1 MVVRG
6 GEHGDAGQRGFG
18 QNLAVVDFFL
28 GEQSSAG
35 QAMGELLGNSMT
47 DGHQVERE
55 NAPFAHTGQSAMGQT
70 LVFAGFVDGRKGEF
84 VNGSGRDHQGITLF
98 LKNFP
103 EGVSEVFV
111 CSEIQQDVSVQS
123 ELFLL
128 FRGRHK

>member
-1 MVVRG
+1 MPASAASARIWPS
-6 GEHGDAGQRGFG
+6 
-18 QNLAVVDFFL
+18 LI
-28 GEQSSAG
+28 SSSGKQAAAG
-35 QAMGELLGNSMT
+35 QATRELLGNSMT

-55 NAPFAHTGQSAMGQT
+55 NAPFAHKGQGAMGQT